1 MMIENLARFSD
12 CTSEMNNTQIDN
24 MKDIDVVMPIYNLIE
39 YTEPEN
45 IGPQDVS
52 STIPTNVPR
61 TSPKDP
67 IWPSCWRPKLTSPDL
82 TSWGRLKMTSNGRL
96 YATSMGRPWQVDS
109 GHPIDNLENMS
120 EGLVGSCVWCPY
132 FFLYFNFLLGTY

>member
-1 MMIENLARFSD
+1 MKKKMMIENLARFSD

-45 IGPQDVS
+45 ISPQDVS

-67 IWPSCWRPKLTSPDL
+67 I
-82 TSWGRLKMTSNGRL
+82 
-96 YATSMGRPWQVDS
+96 
-109 GHPIDNLENMS
+109 
-120 EGLVGSCVWCPY
+120 
-132 FFLYFNFLLGTY
+132 